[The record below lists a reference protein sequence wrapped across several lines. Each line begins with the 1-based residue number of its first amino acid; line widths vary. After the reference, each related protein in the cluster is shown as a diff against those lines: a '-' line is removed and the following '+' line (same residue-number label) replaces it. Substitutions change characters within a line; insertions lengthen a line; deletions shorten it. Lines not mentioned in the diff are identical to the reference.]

1 MYCKCC
7 TPFSGTWRNRE
18 RFVAAD
24 TTHGRNALLQ
34 NSSVLAVDT
43 VGSEPPRAPNRPA
56 RRCVGHGCSS
66 GKVVVEHV
74 RRREVAFGDLWVV
87 GDPCGCRVSRKRL
100 PAVGVAAKVSA
111 CQPTSCGRLG
121 CLRICAEHLTLAEC
135 ETLATEGD
143 ATCMRMIAVLDRP
156 RVIGLVDEYW
166 VQRHDNTRSR
176 RRRTRNARSP
186 RRLNCDATL
195 QLAVRDRQKVFS
207 KLRNFL
213 VRFFVIYRRAA
224 CAERCNARTTRR
236 ADHTLFKDG
245 RTGSFLEG
253 YILM

>member
-24 TTHGRNALLQ
+24 TTHGRNALPQ

-166 VQRHDNTRSR
+166 VQRHDNTPVGGRDNTPEAPDSTADGSETTCGETDKR
-176 RRRTRNARSP
+176 FFANF
-186 RRLNCDATL
+186 ATL
-195 QLAVRDRQKVFS
+195 YHRGKSVLTKV
-207 KLRNFL
+207 
-213 VRFFVIYRRAA
+213 
-224 CAERCNARTTRR
+224 TQQ
-236 ADHTLFKDG
+236 
-245 RTGSFLEG
+245 
-253 YILM
+253 